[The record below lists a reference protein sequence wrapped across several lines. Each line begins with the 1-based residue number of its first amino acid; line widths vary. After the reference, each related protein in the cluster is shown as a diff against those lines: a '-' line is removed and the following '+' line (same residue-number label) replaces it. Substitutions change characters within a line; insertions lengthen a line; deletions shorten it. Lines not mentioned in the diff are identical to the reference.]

1 MGCYGAGM
9 RTRQCFAFAAG
20 LLLLTSVAAQPL
32 LQPDARPVV
41 IPFLLEGANIVVDV
55 ELAPGRKL
63 PFVFD
68 SGLSNGNL
76 VTPEVAKALGLKP
89 SAKQGVN
96 DASGDHNAAEL
107 TTVSSV
113 RIGGTS
119 LSKQVFAIV
128 AIPEQVTQRPGKTS
142 LAGFIGAPLLE
153 DAVLCIDYRHQ
164 RMQRWARRDFDGR
177 GMSSVP
183 MTLNHGLPTIVV
195 TIDGRKARLIVD
207 SGNNGAVVVY
217 PAFAA
222 RHDFRKRYPD
232 LVSHSGSDGS
242 GQDFDV
248 LNGEAKVVE
257 LSPDAAFQLVPLTVM
272 PQGMDPAWGIDG
284 MVGFEVLSRLNPC
297 LDREGQRFLFRAE

>member
-1 MGCYGAGM
+1 MK
-9 RTRQCFAFAAG
+9 TRSCFAFATG

-32 LQPDARPVV
+32 LQPEAGPAV

-55 ELAPGRKL
+55 ELAPGHKL

-76 VTPEVAKALGLKP
+76 VTPEVAKALGLKA

-96 DASGDHNAAEL
+96 DASGDHNAATL
-107 TTVSSV
+107 TTVPSV
-113 RIGGTS
+113 RIGGAS
-119 LSKQVFAIV
+119 LSKQVYAIV
-128 AIPEQVTQRPGKTS
+128 AIPEQVTQRPGKTP

-153 DAVLCIDYRHQ
+153 NAVLCIDYEHQ

-177 GMSSVP
+177 GMTSVP

-195 TIDGRKARLIVD
+195 AIDGAKARLIVD
-207 SGNNGAVVVY
+207 SGNNGAAVLY
-217 PAFAA
+217 PAFATK
-222 RHDFRKRYPD
+222 HDFRKRYPD
-232 LVSHSGSDGS
+232 LVAHSGSDGS
-242 GQDFDV
+242 GQDFQV
-248 LNGEAKVVE
+248 LSGEAKVVE
-257 LSPDAAFQLVPLTVM
+257 ISPDVVFQFVPLTVM

-297 LDREGQRFLFRAE
+297 LDRDGQRFLFRAK

>member
-1 MGCYGAGM
+1 MK
-9 RTRQCFAFAAG
+9 TRRCFAFATG
-20 LLLLTSVAAQPL
+20 CLLLTAVTAQPL
-32 LQPDARPVV
+32 LQPDARPAV

-55 ELAPGRKL
+55 ELAPGRTL

-89 SAKQGVN
+89 SARQGVN
-96 DASGDHNAAEL
+96 DASGDHNAARL
-107 TTVSSV
+107 TTVPSV
-113 RIGGTS
+113 RIGETR
-119 LSKQVFAIV
+119 LSKQTYAIV
-128 AIPEQVTQRPGKTS
+128 AIPEQVTRRPGKTP

-153 DAVLCIDYRHQ
+153 NAVLCIDYEHQ
-164 RMQRWARRDFDGR
+164 RMQRWARADFDGR

-195 TIDGRKARLIVD
+195 DIDGRKARLIVD

-217 PAFAA
+217 PAFAT
-222 RHDFRKRYPD
+222 RHDFRKRYPG
-232 LVSHSGSDGS
+232 LVAHSGNDGS
-242 GQDFDV
+242 GQDFQV
-248 LNGEAKVVE
+248 LNGEAKAVGI
-257 LSPDAAFQLVPLTVM
+257 SPTATFQWVPLTVM

>member
-1 MGCYGAGM
+1 MK
-9 RTRQCFAFAAG
+9 TRRCFAFAAG
-20 LLLLTSVAAQPL
+20 FLLLTSVAAQPL
-32 LQPDARPVV
+32 LLQDARPAV

-55 ELAPGRKL
+55 ELVPGRRL

-76 VTPEVAKALGLKP
+76 VTQEVAKTLGLKAIASP
-89 SAKQGVN
+89 GSKQGVN
-96 DASGDHNAAEL
+96 DASGDHNAATL
-107 TTVSSV
+107 TTVPSI
-113 RIGGTS
+113 RIGGAS

-128 AIPEQVTQRPGKTS
+128 AIPEQVTQRPGKTA

-153 DAVLCIDYRHQ
+153 NAVLCIDYEHQ

-177 GMSSVP
+177 GLTSVP

-195 TIDGRKARLIVD
+195 DIDGRKARLIVD

-222 RHDFRKRYPD
+222 KHDFRKRYPD
-232 LVSHSGSDGS
+232 LVAHSGNDGS
-242 GQDFDV
+242 GQDFEV
-248 LNGEAKVVE
+248 LNGEAKIVAI
-257 LSPDAAFQLVPLTVM
+257 SPEASFQLAPLTVM

-297 LDREGQRFLFRAE
+297 LDRDGQRFLFRAE

>member
-1 MGCYGAGM
+1 M
-9 RTRQCFAFAAG
+9 RTRRCFAFAAG
-20 LLLLTSVAAQPL
+20 SLLLTSVAAQPL
-32 LQPDARPVV
+32 LQPNAGPVV

-76 VTPEVAKALGLKP
+76 VTPEVARALGLKP

-96 DASGDHNAAEL
+96 DASGDHNAATL
-107 TTVSSV
+107 TTVTSV
-113 RIGGTS
+113 RIGGAS

-128 AIPEQVTQRPGKTS
+128 AIPEQVTERPGKTP

-153 DAVLCIDYRHQ
+153 NAVLCIDYQHQ
-164 RMQRWARRDFDGR
+164 RMQRWARRDFDSSGLT
-177 GMSSVP
+177 SVP

-195 TIDGRKARLIVD
+195 DIDGAKARLIVD
-207 SGNNGAVVVY
+207 SGNNGAAVVY
-217 PAFAA
+217 PAFAT

-232 LVSHSGSDGS
+232 LVAHSGNDGS
-242 GQDFDV
+242 GQDFEV
-248 LNGEAKVVE
+248 LNGEAKLVAI
-257 LSPDAAFQLVPLTVM
+257 SPQAAFQWVPLTVM

-284 MVGFEVLSRLNPC
+284 MIGFEVLSRLNPC
-297 LDREGQRFLFRAE
+297 LDRDGQRFLFRVE

>member
-1 MGCYGAGM
+1 MK
-9 RTRQCFAFAAG
+9 TRRCFAFAAG
-20 LLLLTSVAAQPL
+20 FLLLTSVAAQPL
-32 LQPDARPVV
+32 LQPDAKPAV

-76 VTPEVAKALGLKP
+76 VTPEVAKSLGLKP
-89 SAKQGVN
+89 SANPGTRQGVN
-96 DASGDHNAAEL
+96 DASGDHNVATL
-107 TTVSSV
+107 TTVTSV
-113 RIGGTS
+113 RIGGIS
-119 LSKQVFAIV
+119 LSKQVYAIV
-128 AIPEQVTQRPGKTS
+128 AIPEQVTQRPGKTP

-153 DAVLCIDYRHQ
+153 NAVLCIDYEHQ
-164 RMQRWARRDFDGR
+164 RMQRWARRDFNGR
-177 GMSSVP
+177 GMSSIP

-195 TIDGRKARLIVD
+195 DIDGRKARLIVD

-222 RHDFRKRYPD
+222 QHDFRKRYPD
-232 LVSHSGSDGS
+232 LLADSGNDGS
-242 GQDFDV
+242 GQDFQV
-248 LNGEAKVVE
+248 LNGEAQVVKI
-257 LSPDAAFQLVPLTVM
+257 SPDAVFQRVPLTVM

-297 LDREGQRFLFRAE
+297 LDRDGQRFLFRAE